1 MACSSAMTLHAILSA
16 DSGGRPKHE
25 RLRRHLLAE
34 LTSGRLK
41 PGDALPT
48 EHQLTAEGRM
58 SRNTVRQALA
68 ELERDGL
75 IRREPGRGTFVHES
89 ALLRL
94 KAGLDAF
101 ALVIPDTRT
110 GFYPSLQ
117 RGFHEASE
125 RLNNQVIVCDTSN
138 DPNRQASA
146 LLQLMDKEVA
156 GIAIV
161 PTTVNETP
169 RYQIRPLHLRGI
181 PVVFCHRRVE
191 GIKAPL
197 VSFSAADVG
206 RLAGTA
212 LVKHG
217 HKRVAFFSPTTGALA
232 PDYLQGFR
240 AALRAGGVALPEKN
254 ICCDDTPT
262 FSAEHSDV
270 VRASLRQ
277 LMRGAA
283 RPTAIFCTFD
293 TEAEVVFF
301 ELAAMGV
308 KVPGEVSLI
317 GFGGRWREGPLAR
330 RLVSVTVDEE
340 ELARQAVRFLNEMRQ
355 RTRPLEDTSETLI
368 PLELSAGETLGDA

>member
-1 MACSSAMTLHAILSA
+1 MTLHAILSA
-16 DSGGRPKHE
+16 DTAGRPKHE
-25 RLRRHLLAE
+25 RLRKHLLAE

-48 EHQLTAEGRM
+48 EQQLTVEGRM

-75 IRREPGRGTFVHES
+75 IRRKAGRGTFVHES
-89 ALLRL
+89 AMLRL

-138 DPNRQASA
+138 DPNRQAAS

-156 GIAIV
+156 GVAIV

-191 GIKAPL
+191 VIKAPL
-197 VSFSAADVG
+197 VTFAASDVG
-206 RLAGTA
+206 RLAGEA
-212 LVKHG
+212 LAAHG
-217 HKRVAFFSPTTGALA
+217 HKRVAFFTPTVGAMT
-232 PDYLQGFR
+232 PSYLQGFR
-240 AALRAGGVALPEKN
+240 GALRAAGLALPEKN
-254 ICCDDTPT
+254 VCYDDTPT
-262 FSAEHSDV
+262 FSAEHTEV
-270 VRASLRQ
+270 VRQHLRQ
-277 LMRGAA
+277 VMKGPA

-293 TEAEVVFF
+293 TEAEVVYF
-301 ELAAMGV
+301 ELAAMGI

-340 ELARQAVRFLNEMRQ
+340 ELARAAVRLLDEMR
-355 RTRPLEDTSETLI
+355 RKERPLEDVSQILM
-368 PLELSAGETLGDA
+368 PLELSAGETLADAS